1 MELPSPSTDLNER
14 QKQLKQLAES
24 IIVKLD
30 PELAIHKV
38 VYVRVVKAPK
48 PSILEVE
55 CQSVER

>member
-1 MELPSPSTDLNER
+1 LNER